1 MKKIYLILAAFVLNS
16 CSKEDVGP
24 MGFYHGQKIEVF
36 LDHKY
41 LAKGDEPLL
50 WPSKRKLEYGL
61 QGFMERQPGYYY
73 VVKAEVNLNKGQPL
87 KYDGSAYWLDFKGI
101 KSKKKYTGQ
110 EPFQIEL
117 IQSVDWA
124 GPQILLRKES
134 QKYIFS
140 SEIELTYND
149 NSMKDKFE
157 EFLKHQA
164 EMDEI
169 AKTTNRTTQRFKWQ
183 YITLTV
189 THDENNFGK
198 GFKVSEISTKLW

>member
-50 WPSKRKLEYGL
+50 WPSKRKLEYPL
-61 QGFMERQPGYYY
+61 YGFMEREPGYYY
-73 VVKAEVNLNKGQPL
+73 VIDAEVNLNKGNPPM
-87 KYDGSAYWLDFKGI
+87 YDASSYWVDFKSI
-101 KSKKKYTGQ
+101 KSKNKYTGQ

-117 IQSVDWA
+117 IQAMVPG
-124 GPQILLRKES
+124 GPRIYLYKKGD
-134 QKYIFS
+134 KYYFIND
-140 SEIELTYND
+140 IELTYKD
-149 NSMKDKFE
+149 NSTKDKFE